1 MATVA
6 IHPVTTADMDLLVD
20 LYARSFDE
28 PYARPALES
37 LINSPGAWATIAW
50 RNAAAGEGAGRLGTG
65 FVIARM
71 IAGEGEILSV
81 GVAVSERRRGA
92 GRALLTD
99 ALFRLAL
106 SGAEA
111 VFLEVGEDNP
121 GAVALYRGL
130 GFREVGRRR
139 GYYLRKN
146 GRRVSALIMR
156 YAVKKSDYS
165 SE

>member
-1 MATVA
+1 MTAHAV
-6 IHPVTTADMDLLVD
+6 HPVTTGDMDLLVD

-50 RNAAAGEGAGRLGTG
+50 RDEAAARRGAG
-65 FVIARM
+65 FIIARM
-71 IAGEGEILSV
+71 VAGEGEILSL
-81 GVAVSERRRGA
+81 GVAVSERRHGA

-99 ALFRLAL
+99 ALYRLAL
-106 SGAEA
+106 SGAEV

-156 YAVKKSDYS
+156 YAVKKSHYS
-165 SE
+165 SQ

>member
-1 MATVA
+1 MTAHAVCPATS
-6 IHPVTTADMDLLVD
+6 ADMDLLVD

-28 PYARPALES
+28 PYARAALES
-37 LINSPGAWATIAW
+37 LVNSPGAWATIAW
-50 RNAAAGEGAGRLGTG
+50 REESAVRRGAG
-65 FVIARM
+65 FIIARM
-71 IAGEGEILSV
+71 IAGEGEIISL
-81 GVAVSERRRGA
+81 GVAVSERRHGA

-99 ALFRLAL
+99 ALYRLAL
-106 SGAEA
+106 SGAED

-156 YAVKKSDYS
+156 YAVKKSHYS

>member
-1 MATVA
+1 MTTHAV
-6 IHPVTTADMDLLVD
+6 HPVTSANMDLLVD

-50 RNAAAGEGAGRLGTG
+50 RDEIAARRGAG
-65 FVIARM
+65 FIIARM
-71 IAGEGEILSV
+71 VAGEGEILSL

-92 GRALLTD
+92 GRTLLTD
-99 ALFRLAL
+99 ALYRLAL
-106 SGAEA
+106 SGAAE
-111 VFLEVGEDNP
+111 VFLEVSEDNP

-130 GFREVGRRR
+130 GFREVGRRP

-156 YAVKKSDYS
+156 YAVKNRTIHRNS
-165 SE
+165 

>member
-1 MATVA
+1 MTAFAVQ
-6 IHPVTTADMDLLVD
+6 PVTGADLDLLVD

-37 LINSPGAWATIAW
+37 LIDSPGAWAAIAW
-50 RNAAAGEGAGRLGTG
+50 RDGPAGRQGVG
-65 FVIARM
+65 FIIARM
-71 IAGEGEILSV
+71 VAGEGEILSL
-81 GVAVSERRRGA
+81 GVPVPARRRGV

-99 ALFRLAL
+99 ALYRLAL
-106 SGAEA
+106 SGADD

-130 GFREVGRRR
+130 GFRQVGRRR

-156 YAVKKSDYS
+156 YPVKKSDYS
-165 SE
+165 LE

>member
-1 MATVA
+1 MTALAVQ
-6 IHPVTTADMDLLVD
+6 PVTSADLDLLVD

-37 LINSPGAWATIAW
+37 LIDSPGAWATIAW
-50 RNAAAGEGAGRLGTG
+50 HSDSARRRGVG
-65 FVIARM
+65 FIIAR
-71 IAGEGEILSV
+71 IVAGEGEILSL
-81 GVAVSERRRGA
+81 GVALSDRRRGA

-99 ALFRLAL
+99 ALYRLAL

-146 GRRVSALIMR
+146 GQRVSALIMR
-156 YAVKKSDYS
+156 YPVKKSDYS

>member
-1 MATVA
+1 MMPALAV
-6 IHPVTTADMDLLVD
+6 HPVTTDDLDILVD

-37 LINSPGAWATIAW
+37 LISSPGAWATIAW
-50 RNAAAGEGAGRLGTG
+50 RGDPVGRHGAG
-65 FVIARM
+65 FIIARAV
-71 IAGEGEILSV
+71 AGEGEILSL

-92 GRALLTD
+92 GLALLTD
-99 ALFRLAL
+99 AIYRLAL
-106 SGAEA
+106 SGVEA

-121 GAVALYRGL
+121 GAVALYRGI

-146 GRRVSALIMR
+146 GSRVSALIMR
-156 YAVKKSDYS
+156 YPVKKSDYS
-165 SE
+165 SK

>member
-1 MATVA
+1 MTVLA
-6 IHPVTTADMDLLVD
+6 VHPVTAADMDLLVD

-37 LINSPGAWATIAW
+37 LINAPGAWATIAW
-50 RNAAAGEGAGRLGTG
+50 RDGSTGRRGAG

-71 IAGEGEILSV
+71 VAGEGEILSL
-81 GVAVSERRRGA
+81 GVAVSERRSGV
-92 GRALLTD
+92 GRALLND
-99 ALFRLAL
+99 ALYRLAL
-106 SGAEA
+106 SGAED

>member
-1 MATVA
+1 MTGHAV
-6 IHPVTTADMDLLVD
+6 HPVTAADMDLLVD

-28 PYARPALES
+28 PHARPALES
-37 LINSPGAWATIAW
+37 LIDSPGAWATIAW
-50 RNAAAGEGAGRLGTG
+50 RDESAARRGAG
-65 FVIARM
+65 FIIARM
-71 IAGEGEILSV
+71 VAGEGEILSL

-99 ALFRLAL
+99 ALYRLAL
-106 SGAEA
+106 GGAAE

-146 GRRVSALIMR
+146 GRRVSALVMR
-156 YAVKKSDYS
+156 YAVKKPKYS

>member
-1 MATVA
+1 MTAFAVR
-6 IHPVTTADMDLLVD
+6 PVTTADLDLLVD

-37 LINSPGAWATIAW
+37 LIASPGAWATIAW
-50 RNAAAGEGAGRLGTG
+50 RGGSVGRHGAG
-65 FVIARM
+65 FIIARAV
-71 IAGEGEILSV
+71 AGEGEILSL
-81 GVAVSERRRGA
+81 GVAIPERRRGA

-99 ALFRLAL
+99 ALYRLAL
-106 SGAEA
+106 SGADA
-111 VFLEVGEDNP
+111 VLLEVGEDNP
-121 GAVALYRGL
+121 SAIALYHGL

-146 GRRVSALIMR
+146 GQRVSALVMR
-156 YAVKKSDYS
+156 YPVKKSDYS

>member
-1 MATVA
+1 MTALAVQ
-6 IHPVTTADMDLLVD
+6 PVTPADLDLLVD

-37 LINSPGAWATIAW
+37 LIDSPGAWATIAW
-50 RNAAAGEGAGRLGTG
+50 HGDSGGRRGAG
-65 FVIARM
+65 FIIARM
-71 IAGEGEILSV
+71 VAGEGEILSL
-81 GVAVSERRRGA
+81 GVALSERRRGA

-99 ALFRLAL
+99 ALYRLAL
-106 SGAEA
+106 SGADA

-146 GRRVSALIMR
+146 GQRVSALIMR
-156 YAVKKSDYS
+156 YPVKKSDYS